1 MIRFM
6 DTLIGNWL
14 TLEICGLITKEIW
27 RAYFHLPGAQQ
38 LMCPGMIFLFYP
50 LSQALIVRK

>member
-1 MIRFM
+1 MN
-6 DTLIGNWL
+6 TLIGNWL

-27 RAYFHLPGAQQ
+27 RAYFHLPGPQQ
-38 LMCPGMIFLFYP
+38 PMRPGTIFLFYP